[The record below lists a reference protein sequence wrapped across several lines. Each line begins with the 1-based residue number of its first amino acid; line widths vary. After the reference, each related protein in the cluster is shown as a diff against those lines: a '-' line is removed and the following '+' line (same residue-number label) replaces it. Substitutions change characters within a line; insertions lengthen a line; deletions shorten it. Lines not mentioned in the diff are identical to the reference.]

1 MSRVRSCK
9 LLVVGAGSAGCAT
22 AAMFGRLLP
31 KHSVVLLD
39 AAKEHYYQ
47 PMFTLIGGG
56 LKNFKQCVRP
66 MNEAVPKNVTWVQ
79 DSVESFHPDKDCVR
93 TAQGD
98 EISYDFMVVAVGIRP
113 NYDKIEGLKDALDCK
128 GSGVCTIYSPVYVQK
143 TFEELK
149 VFKGGNMIFTQPST
163 PIKCAGAPQKIMHLA
178 EEHLRKC
185 NIRDKAEISFI
196 TGLPVL
202 FSVKKYEE
210 ALKDLASQKSIHTVF
225 EKDVKSINL
234 GTKEV
239 NVQSTKNTEEISKYK
254 FDFLHVV
261 PPHQTPYALRGN
273 KELADSD
280 GYLTVNKYTLQ
291 HDVFK
296 NVFGIGDCANLPTSK
311 TAAAIAAQTGV
322 LYKNLKQV
330 MEGNKSKLAEYDGY
344 TSCPLVT
351 GQRKCILAEFDY
363 DRNPLETFPVDQGK
377 ERMLFYWMKAHVL
390 PPVYWSMMLRG
401 YWHGPA
407 LLRKILHLG

>member
-178 EEHLRKC
+178 EEHLRK
-185 NIRDKAEISFI
+185 
-196 TGLPVL
+196 
-202 FSVKKYEE
+202 
-210 ALKDLASQKSIHTVF
+210 
-225 EKDVKSINL
+225 
-234 GTKEV
+234 
-239 NVQSTKNTEEISKYK
+239 